1 MNPIK
6 ISIVLPAYNEGK
18 NIAKNVQTVYQC
30 FQEKLDNFEIVVVDD
45 GSKDDTLK
53 NAKLAAADNS
63 KVVVVAAPINKG
75 KGNALKLGVE
85 AAKGEYIAFL
95 DADLD
100 ISPEHILNGLEMVEK
115 SGADI
120 IIASKW
126 HKDSHLDYPFT
137 RKIIS
142 YGYYTFIRILFNL
155 KVKDTQTGAKI
166 FKSKYIKKIMKQ
178 VQTDRYAFD
187 IEILAIANKWK
198 LTIQEMPVEII
209 FQRGGIGRIGIKDIW
224 VMIIDT
230 LGIFYR
236 VRLRKNKVGK

>member
-1 MNPIK
+1 
-6 ISIVLPAYNEGK
+6 
-18 NIAKNVQTVYQC
+18 
-30 FQEKLDNFEIVVVDD
+30 
-45 GSKDDTLK
+45 
-53 NAKLAAADNS
+53 
-63 KVVVVAAPINKG
+63 
-75 KGNALKLGVE
+75 
-85 AAKGEYIAFL
+85 
-95 DADLD
+95 
-100 ISPEHILNGLEMVEK
+100 MVEK
-115 SGADI
+115 AGAAI
-120 IIASKW
+120 IIASQW